1 MRLYRHH
8 FARALGVLLSLGALA
23 LAGGCASG
31 AGRGES
37 ASGAAGAGEPARP
50 GTMSGAAAES
60 IEPWMFDGDRGIVMR
75 TGHFRVYTTQLDPIL
90 TQRLPGF
97 LEGALEHYRRAIP
110 LAAGTS
116 PLPYPP
122 IKLDTFIMRTR
133 PQWERLTRQLLAERA
148 APYLKIPRG
157 GFAYGGRALLFDIGT
172 HDTMAILAHEG
183 WHQYIQ
189 RTFAQPLPIWLDE
202 GIAAFMEGHRWS
214 APDAKAGSVPVFLP
228 WANTERFDALR
239 DAEARNDLLPLS
251 RLLESA
257 PGNLIGPGGDA
268 REALTYYAQ
277 VWALV
282 HFLIEGEGGKYRGE
296 LAALLADAAEGR
308 VTRRLGA
315 VFGPEGTRILSLRQG
330 PGVFVAYFAR
340 DLHEVEREYLEFVR
354 QVVRPGSRGP
364 IVEGRSP
371 VESAGR

>member
-1 MRLYRHH
+1 MTRSGPTPRRPRRP
-8 FARALGVLLSLGALA
+8 ACCAAALA
-23 LAGGCASG
+23 ALC
-31 AGRGES
+31 
-37 ASGAAGAGEPARP
+37 AGACGGSGDSAARGRAAPEPARAAAAP
-50 GTMSGAAAES
+50 AAAES
-60 IEPWMFDGDRGIVMR
+60 VEPWTFDNEPGAVLR
-75 TGHFRVYTTQLDPIL
+75 TAHFRVYTTQMDPIL

-97 LEGALEHYRRAIP
+97 LEAALEHYRVAVPR
-110 LAAGTS
+110 AAGAP
-116 PLPYPP
+116 PLPNPP
-122 IKLDTFIMRTR
+122 MKLDTFIMRTR
-133 PQWERLTRQLLAERA
+133 PQWERLTRQLLGERA

-183 WHQYIQ
+183 WHQYVQ
-189 RTFAQPLPIWLDE
+189 RTFAQPLPVWLDE
-202 GIAAFMEGHRWS
+202 GLAAYMEGHRWGAAETRS
-214 APDAKAGSVPVFLP
+214 AIAPVFLP

-239 DAEARNDLLPLS
+239 DAESRGDLVPLS

-277 VWALV
+277 VWALA
-282 HFLIEGEGGKYRGE
+282 HFLVEGEGGKYRHE

-308 VTRRLGA
+308 VARRLGA

-330 PGVFVAYFAR
+330 PGVFLAYFAR
-340 DLHEVEREYLEFVR
+340 DLDAADREYQDFVR
-354 QVVRPGSRGP
+354 AVVRPGSRGP

-371 VESAGR
+371 LAARAQ

>member
-1 MRLYRHH
+1 MSLSRRHA
-8 FARALGVLLSLGALA
+8 ARGLCVLLALGAVAF
-23 LAGGCASG
+23 AGGCATGEGGTAQSG
-31 AGRGES
+31 AGAADES
-37 ASGAAGAGEPARP
+37 VRP
-50 GTMSGAAAES
+50 GMVSVATES
-60 IEPWMFDGDRGIVMR
+60 IEPWTFDNERGIVLR

-110 LAAGTS
+110 LAAGAP
-116 PLPYPP
+116 PLPSPP

-202 GIAAFMEGHRWS
+202 GIAAYMEGHRWS

-282 HFLIEGEGGKYRGE
+282 HFLIEGQGGKYRGE

-340 DLHEVEREYLEFVR
+340 DLHGVEREYFEFVR

-364 IVEGRSP
+364 IVEGKSP
-371 VESAGR
+371 IESVGR